1 MTLTKEELEIVY
13 NYLKENDS
21 ETGWIEVKEHE
32 LELDKM
38 GQTIAAI
45 ANSCL
50 MDDKEYGYIIFG
62 IKDATWEVV
71 GTQKRLSSYKKGNQ
85 EGKMYIT
92 SLLSPT
98 IDFEFFDDEKINNK
112 TVSVIKI
119 NCASHTPVS
128 FKKEIYIRIGSNN
141 KNIRDYPEKAKKLW
155 QKASGFNYEAS
166 IVKKNLTPKD
176 IYDLLDISV
185 YFRMKH
191 CKKDLDFI
199 EILNEM
205 ENDGFIVQADNKY
218 HITGLGALLLAKDL
232 KKLNLGRKGVRVI
245 IYNGLTK
252 TSIKE
257 QIQGRK
263 GYAVGFEGMIRYLK
277 DFLPRE
283 QRSVDGRMT
292 TFEYYHSSIVRELI
306 ANAIIHQDLSIT
318 GSEIKIEVYDNRLE
332 VTNPGKAVIDIL
344 RFYDCNK
351 SRNQKL
357 AYYMRQLKL
366 CEELGSGID
375 RIVEIS
381 EKNNLFTPK
390 FIMTDEYVNVKLFKE
405 KGFQQMED
413 DDKINILFYHCCYR
427 YSIEDY
433 MSNSSLRA
441 RFLLDDTK
449 SSVDKITNLIRKAK
463 KIGII
468 KTGPNKTYIPFW
480 AK

>member
-62 IKDATWEVV
+62 IKDTTWEVV

-155 QKASGFNYEAS
+155 QKASGFNYEAN

-218 HITGLGALLLAKDL
+218 HITGLG
-232 KKLNLGRKGVRVI
+232 G
-245 IYNGLTK
+245 
-252 TSIKE
+252 
-257 QIQGRK
+257 
-263 GYAVGFEGMIRYLK
+263 
-277 DFLPRE
+277 
-283 QRSVDGRMT
+283 
-292 TFEYYHSSIVRELI
+292 I
-306 ANAIIHQDLSIT
+306 AFS
-318 GSEIKIEVYDNRLE
+318 
-332 VTNPGKAVIDIL
+332 
-344 RFYDCNK
+344 
-351 SRNQKL
+351 
-357 AYYMRQLKL
+357 
-366 CEELGSGID
+366 
-375 RIVEIS
+375 
-381 EKNNLFTPK
+381 
-390 FIMTDEYVNVKLFKE
+390 
-405 KGFQQMED
+405 KGF
-413 DDKINILFYHCCYR
+413 
-427 YSIEDY
+427 
-433 MSNSSLRA
+433 
-441 RFLLDDTK
+441 
-449 SSVDKITNLIRKAK
+449 K
-463 KIGII
+463 KI
-468 KTGPNKTYIPFW
+468 KFRKKRCKSYNL
-480 AK
+480 